1 MIEVTHFVNRKKR
14 EKLRIVKFTSDSFWE
29 TINRRHKKHIKAYT
43 SYQRKKKLPIEINI
57 KLQPS
62 FASQRLKLLKIARD
76 QRSEMEEVKFPYA
89 DMHDNLKFILKTP
102 VKMRYVI
109 YFKTKEDITNFI
121 FSLGINTDLVN
132 EDYGEYEN

>member
-1 MIEVTHFVNRKKR
+1 M
-14 EKLRIVKFTSDSFWE
+14 L
-29 TINRRHKKHIKAYT
+29 
-43 SYQRKKKLPIEINI
+43 IEINI

-109 YFKTKEDITNFI
+109 YFKTQEDITNFI

>member
-1 MIEVTHFVNRKKR
+1 MR
-14 EKLRIVKFTSDSFWE
+14 EKLGIVKFTSDSFQE
-29 TINRRHKKHIKAYT
+29 TIYRRHKNHIKAYT
-43 SYQRKKKLPIEINI
+43 FNQRKNKLPIEINI

-62 FASQRLKLLKIARD
+62 FASQRLKLMKIARD

-109 YFKTKEDITNFI
+109 DFKTKEDITNFI